1 MVKTLEQRVLS
12 RLNWRIV
19 PLVML
24 MYFISYIDR
33 VNIGFAALTMNKQ
46 LGYSNEVFGFGA
58 AIFFIGYFLFE
69 TPSNLIMHKVGARIW
84 IARIMITWGVLS
96 AGMALVKSPM
106 SFYVLRFMLGVAE
119 AGLFPGVIYYLS
131 LWFPKRRRAAAT
143 AWFTAAVPI
152 STILGSPISGALV
165 GLPTMLGLAGWQWM
179 FIVEAAPAVIL
190 GVVVLFIMTDRPEQ
204 AKWLKD
210 DERSWLV
217 DTMAEENAEK
227 AGVAVHSPW
236 KALIDPRVLL
246 LGVIYFGTSTGL
258 YVISLWSPLM
268 IKEFGLSPLNIGLVN
283 AVPAMFGLVVMIV
296 WAWNSDRTGERA
308 WHAALACLLAA
319 AGLFYGAAFGTT
331 LPAVLIAL
339 TIATIG
345 VSCSKPPLWSMP
357 TLFLSGPA
365 AAGGIALMNAIGN
378 LGGFVGPYMIGW
390 IKGVTGSFSGGL
402 YFVGGTLVFSAVL
415 ILITERAR
423 VKSAAR
429 LLAQSAAA

>member
-1 MVKTLEQRVLS
+1 MDKTLEQRVLS

-24 MYFISYIDR
+24 MYFVSYIDR

-46 LGYSNEVFGFGA
+46 LGYSNEVFGLGA

-84 IARIMITWGVLS
+84 IARIMITWGLLS
-96 AGMALVKSPM
+96 AAMALVTTPM
-106 SFYVLRFMLGVAE
+106 SFYVLRFLLGVAE

-131 LWFPKRRRAAAT
+131 LWFPKRSRAAAT

-165 GLPTMLGLAGWQWM
+165 SLPTILGLAGWQWM

-190 GVVVLFIMTDRPEQ
+190 GVAVLFVMTDRPEH
-204 AKWLKD
+204 AKWLAD
-210 DERSWLV
+210 DERGWLV
-217 DTMAEENAEK
+217 QAMADENAEK
-227 AGVAVHSPW
+227 AGAAVHNPW

-258 YVISLWSPLM
+258 YVLSLWSPLM

-283 AVPAMFGLVVMIV
+283 AVPAMFGLVAMIA
-296 WAWNSDRTGERA
+296 WARNSDRTNERA

-319 AGLFYGAAFGTT
+319 AGFFFGAVFGAS
-331 LPAVLIAL
+331 LPAVLFAL
-339 TIATIG
+339 TLATIG

-390 IKGVTGSFSGGL
+390 IKGLTGSFSGGL
-402 YFVGGTLVFSAVL
+402 SFVGATLVLSAVL